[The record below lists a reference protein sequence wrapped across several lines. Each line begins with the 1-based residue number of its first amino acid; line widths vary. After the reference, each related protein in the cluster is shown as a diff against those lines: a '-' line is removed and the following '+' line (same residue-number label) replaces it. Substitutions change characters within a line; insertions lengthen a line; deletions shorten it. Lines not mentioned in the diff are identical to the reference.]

1 MKAGALMLDI
11 DGCVLTDDERE
22 LLVQPEVGGLILFG
36 RNIENYHQLKAL
48 IADIRSVAP
57 DILIAIDQEGGR
69 VQRLKDG
76 VALLPPM
83 SVLGEMADR
92 QEAIKAARQLGLL
105 MAWEMRELDID
116 ISFAP
121 VLDLDFGRSGVIG
134 NRAFADHADEVCELA
149 GAFMAGMA
157 QAGMAAT
164 GKHFPGHGWVEADS
178 HLAVPVDERPLA
190 DIERQDLVPFAH
202 LVKAGMQGI
211 MPAHVIYRAVDE
223 APAGFSSFWLQQVLR
238 GQLGFDGVIFSDD
251 LTMEGASVAGGYPER
266 AEQALDAGCD
276 MLLVCNNRAAALEVL
291 EYLRAQSHEGSERIA
306 AMRGREVVAPDAGQL
321 ESARALAARLC
332 S

>member
-1 MKAGALMLDI
+1 MKAGALMLDL
-11 DGCVLTDDERE
+11 DGLVLTDDERE

-36 RNIENYHQLKAL
+36 RNIENYDQLKAL
-48 IADIRSVAP
+48 IADIRTVAP

-134 NRAFADHADEVCELA
+134 NRAFGFRRFNRQGDFRASGSGHLDWDPKQVDPAFVRLAFAIAD
-149 GAFMAGMA
+149 
-157 QAGMAAT
+157 
-164 GKHFPGHGWVEADS
+164 
-178 HLAVPVDERPLA
+178 AVKVDL
-190 DIERQDLVPFAH
+190 
-202 LVKAGMQGI
+202 
-211 MPAHVIYRAVDE
+211 
-223 APAGFSSFWLQQVLR
+223 
-238 GQLGFDGVIFSDD
+238 
-251 LTMEGASVAGGYPER
+251 
-266 AEQALDAGCD
+266 
-276 MLLVCNNRAAALEVL
+276 
-291 EYLRAQSHEGSERIA
+291 
-306 AMRGREVVAPDAGQL
+306 
-321 ESARALAARLC
+321 
-332 S
+332 